1 MSPPFLTLKLALA
14 LGLSLV
20 TLHATGEDVAA
31 AGQKTVDKA
40 LAFLKTQQQADG
52 SFQKSDREPP
62 AVTALALKALARDPA
77 YGPKADATKKAIEYL
92 FSVQQANGGIYR
104 DMLANYNTAIA
115 VSALA
120 SVNDPALKD
129 RISKAVEYLRNAQFT
144 DGIAGAKG
152 QKIDPKN
159 PAVGGFNY
167 GAGPR
172 GGTADI
178 SNTGIVMEAL
188 HDSGLKADDP
198 AYQNALKFISR
209 LQNNSETN
217 TAPWAGNDGGFVYS
231 IGKAGEGESAAGEYQ
246 SADGKRMLRSY
257 GSMTYAGLK
266 TMIYAGLGKN
276 EPRVKAAWDWIR
288 SNWTLD
294 EHPGMSA
301 NGPAEAKSGIF
312 YYYSTFAKAL
322 SVYGEPVVSD
332 KKGVKHD
339 WRVELVTKLGSIQN
353 ENGSFTGGKRWMEDN
368 ATISTSFAV
377 LALQDALQDLK
388 EHPAK

>member
-1 MSPPFLTLKLALA
+1 MLFRLTTLVLAFLLTFNLTTARA
-14 LGLSLV
+14 
-20 TLHATGEDVAA
+20 AGEDPAS
-31 AGQKTVDKA
+31 AGQKTIDKA
-40 LAFLKTQQQADG
+40 LAYLKTQQQADG

-62 AVTALALKALARDPA
+62 AVTALALKALARDSNF
-77 YGPKADATKKAIEYL
+77 GPKAEATKKAIDYL
-92 FSVQQANGGIYR
+92 FGVQQPNGGIYR
-104 DMLANYNTAIA
+104 DMLANYNTAIS

-120 SVNDPALKD
+120 SVDDPAIKE
-129 RISKAVEYLRNAQFT
+129 RIAKAVAYLKNAQFT
-144 DGIAGAKG
+144 DKISGANG

-178 SNTGIVMEAL
+178 SNTGIVIEAL
-188 HDSGLKADDP
+188 HDSGLKPDDP
-198 AYQNALKFISR
+198 AYQNALKFIGR

-217 TAPWAGNDGGFVYS
+217 AAPWAGNDGGFVYS
-231 IGKAGEGESAAGEYQ
+231 IGKAGEGESAAGEYTTP
-246 SADGKRMLRSY
+246 DGKRMLRSY

-266 TMIYAGLGKN
+266 TMIYAGLGKDD
-276 EPRVKAAWDWIR
+276 PRVKAAWDWVR

-301 NGPAEAKSGIF
+301 NGPAAAKNGIF

-322 SVYGEPVVSD
+322 AVYGEPVVTD

-339 WRVELVTKLGSIQN
+339 WRIELITKLGSIQN
-353 ENGSFTGGKRWMEDN
+353 PDGSFTGTKQWMEDN
-368 ATISTSFAV
+368 STISTSFAV
-377 LALQDALQDLK
+377 LAIQDALQDLK
-388 EHPAK
+388 DHPAK

>member
-1 MSPPFLTLKLALA
+1 MYFRPSTLVVTILLAFALTAA
-14 LGLSLV
+14 
-20 TLHATGEDVAA
+20 GEDPAS
-31 AGQKTVDKA
+31 AGQKTIDKA
-40 LAFLKTQQQADG
+40 LAFLKTQQQANG

-62 AVTALALKALARDPA
+62 AVSALALKAFARDA
-77 YGPKADATKKAIEYL
+77 KYGPKSEVVKKAIDYL
-92 FSVQQANGGIYR
+92 FGVQQPNGGIYT
-104 DMLANYNTAIA
+104 DMLANYNTAISI
-115 VSALA
+115 SALA
-120 SVNDPALKD
+120 AVDDPANKE
-129 RISKAVEYLRNAQFT
+129 RIGKALEYLRNAQFT
-144 DGIAGAKG
+144 DGISGAKG

-178 SNTGIVMEAL
+178 SNTGIAIEAL
-188 HDSGLKADDP
+188 HDAGLKADDP

-217 TAPWAGNDGGFVYS
+217 SAPWAGNDGGFIYNV
-231 IGKAGEGESAAGEYQ
+231 GRNGEGDSAAGEFTTP
-246 SADGKRMLRSY
+246 DGKRMLRSY

-266 TMIYAGLGKN
+266 TMIYAGLSKN
-276 EPRVKAAWDWIR
+276 DPRVKAAWDWVR

-301 NGPAEAKSGIF
+301 KGAASAKDGIF

-322 SVYGEPVVSD
+322 SVYGEPVVTD

-339 WRVELVTKLGSIQN
+339 WRVELITKLGSIQN
-353 ENGSFTGGKRWMEDN
+353 ADGSFKGTRQWMEDN

-377 LALQDALQDLK
+377 LAIQDALQDLK
-388 EHPAK
+388 DHPAK